1 MRQFAGLA
9 GSLCPPTALAPGSGA
24 ALRGPGGLCKGGDR
38 QDTTPRGVGRRG
50 LWSSLRKGALVPPG
64 NLNLTGIQGPGA
76 GGARGSS
83 GALEVVQPEREVLRL
98 GFWPRQSRAAGRA
111 REERPPGQ
119 WRGLG
124 PATSPGSPELFHHS
138 RQALLGLQ
146 ARLIDLPLA
155 LAAVRVAGQQ
165 SAWAPGAEH
174 TCLYPLITGPTSPGA
189 WRTVGGEGG
198 PCGKCGERRG
208 RQPRAKENGRP
219 PAPGLLSR
227 GR

>member
-1 MRQFAGLA
+1 M
-9 GSLCPPTALAPGSGA
+9 
-24 ALRGPGGLCKGGDR
+24 
-38 QDTTPRGVGRRG
+38 
-50 LWSSLRKGALVPPG
+50 WSSLRKGALVPPG

-76 GGARGSS
+76 GGARGSL
-83 GALEVVQPEREVLRL
+83 GAPEVVQPEREGLGL
-98 GFWPRQSRAAGRA
+98 GFWPWQSRAAGRA
-111 REERPPGQ
+111 WEERPPGQ

-165 SAWAPGAEH
+165 SAQAPGAAPYLSLPVDH
-174 TCLYPLITGPTSPGA
+174 WAHVTRCLENCGRRRWA
-189 WRTVGGEGG
+189 VREVWR
-198 PCGKCGERRG
+198 ERRG